1 MKLFLAPLA
10 AAFLFV
16 AAATQAADGPSIIL
30 LDVMKG
36 TVAPQA
42 QILWDVGNRGMDDEG
57 KADGSKLSAADWSK
71 LSEAAIAM
79 KGASTSMASASR
91 MTTVA
96 PGGKLQNEGEPG
108 SFSAAQVQAFIDA
121 DPKAFA
127 TYAQALAEVSEE
139 FAQAA
144 RTKDAA
150 KLMDA
155 SGKLDAVCEACH
167 MQFWYPEQAA
177 AK

>member
-1 MKLFLAPLA
+1 MKLFLAPLG

-16 AAATQAADGPSIIL
+16 AAATQAADGPSIVL
-30 LDVMKG
+30 LDIMKG

-42 QILWDVGNRGMDDEG
+42 QILWDVGNRGMDDDG

-71 LSEAAIAM
+71 LSEAALAM
-79 KGASTSMASASR
+79 KAASAS
-91 MTTVA
+91 MAAASKVTAVP

-127 TYAQALAEVSEE
+127 THAQALAAVSEE
-139 FAQAA
+139 FAEAA
-144 RTKDAA
+144 KTKDAA
-150 KLMDA
+150 ELMDA

-167 MQFWYPEQAA
+167 MQFWYPEQPA